1 MPDFLGMTR
10 QQASD
15 AAGSVGLY
23 ILVKGNTDTILSV
36 TVTEQSVP
44 PNTQVQTGTTI
55 ELTFHDTQVKD

>member
-1 MPDFLGMTR
+1 MNR

-23 ILVKGNTDTILSV
+23 VLISGNSSTQPNV

-44 PNTQVQTGTTI
+44 K
-55 ELTFHDTQVKD
+55 DTQVPVGTTVQLKFADTRAAD